1 MKQANAS
8 TAKDF
13 TVYLR
18 LLSYLKAYWWAG
30 ILVFIGFAI
39 NAATEVSVARL
50 IKFIIDAIN
59 NNDRSARNLF
69 PFLVVLLIF
78 LRGIGSVMGG
88 YFLAY
93 ISRGL
98 VFNLRKE
105 VFNKFLQL
113 PPSYYI
119 ENSTGHI
126 TSKILYN
133 VEQVTAAST
142 EATQTIL
149 RDGLVVMGL
158 LGYLF
163 YTNWRL
169 SLSLLIVAPV
179 IGFLVRK
186 ASKRMRKLSSEMQ
199 ATMGDVNH
207 VVQEAINGYSVVKSY
222 GGQQFESQR
231 FERFSLLN
239 LKRGLKLVITAS
251 ISTPIIQVFMA
262 VALAIVIWIALRP
275 EILGDTT
282 AGEFV
287 AYLTAAGL
295 LSKPIRSLTDV
306 NEKIQ
311 RGLAAAHS
319 IFEIIDMPSEQDN
332 GTQSPVLTGKIG
344 FEHVGLCYGQ
354 DAENKMAIQDFN
366 LQINAGET
374 VALVGRSG
382 AGKTSLVSLV
392 QRFQPVT
399 TGKITLDDI
408 ALEDISLPALRS
420 QVATVSQQVI
430 LFDRS
435 VRENIAYGQLASK
448 TDAEIIA
455 AARAA
460 YAHDFIMALPQGYD
474 TILGSQGNSLSGGQ
488 RQRLSIARA
497 LLKDAPILI
506 LDEATSALDNESE
519 HYIQAALQNA
529 MKCRTT
535 IVIAHRLSTI
545 EQADRIVVMD
555 KGRIIEVGRH
565 EELLARNGL
574 YAQMYQRDFAA
585 GFTPDMSS
593 DCNLPDSNLP
603 DSSLPEPVVKSPN
616 ELP

>member
-1 MKQANAS
+1 MNQADAS
-8 TAKDF
+8 KAKDF
-13 TVYLR
+13 KVYLR
-18 LLSYLKAYWWAG
+18 LLSYLKGYWWAG
-30 ILVFIGFAI
+30 VLVVIGFAI

-59 NNDRSARNLF
+59 NNDHSARNLF

-78 LRGIGSVMGG
+78 VRGIGSVMGS

-142 EATQTIL
+142 QATQVIL
-149 RDGLVVMGL
+149 RDGLVVLGL

-222 GGQQFESQR
+222 GGQEFESKR
-231 FERFSLLN
+231 FEWFSLLN

-262 VALAIVIWIALRP
+262 IALAIVIWIALRP

-319 IFEIIDMPSEQDN
+319 IFDIIDMPSEQDS
-332 GTQSPVLTGKIG
+332 GTQSPVLTGKIA
-344 FEHVGLCYGQ
+344 FEKVGLRYGQ
-354 DAENKMAIQDFN
+354 DMDAKMAIQDFS

-382 AGKTSLVSLV
+382 AGKTSLVSLL

-399 TGKITLDDI
+399 TGKIMLDDI
-408 ALEDISLPALRS
+408 ALEDIKLSALRS
-420 QVATVSQQVI
+420 QVSTVSQQVI

-435 VRENIAYGQLASK
+435 VRENIAYGQLADK
-448 TDAEIIA
+448 TDEEVIA
-455 AARAA
+455 AAKAA

-555 KGRIIEVGRH
+555 KGRIIEVGKH
-565 EELLARNGL
+565 EQLLAKNGL
-574 YAQMYQRDFAA
+574 YAQMYQRDF
-585 GFTPDMSS
+585 
-593 DCNLPDSNLP
+593 
-603 DSSLPEPVVKSPN
+603 DSSYDTGLEASHEISPAIDSDTIDSSATCAK
-616 ELP
+616 PAQ

>member
-1 MKQANAS
+1 MEQKA
-8 TAKDF
+8 DF
-13 TVYLR
+13 RVYLR
-18 LLSYLKAYWWAG
+18 LVSYLKPFWWAG
-30 ILVFIGFAI
+30 ILVVIGFAI
-39 NAATEVSVARL
+39 NAATEVSVATL
-50 IKFIIDAIN
+50 IKYIINSIN
-59 NNDRSARNLF
+59 NNDSTARNLF
-69 PFLVVLLIF
+69 PFLIVLLIF
-78 LRGIGSVMGG
+78 VRGVGSVLGG
-88 YFLAY
+88 YYLAY

-98 VFNLRKE
+98 VFSLRKE
-105 VFNKFLQL
+105 VFNKFLHL
-113 PPSYYI
+113 PPAYYI

-149 RDGLVVMGL
+149 RDGLVVVGL

-186 ASKRMRKLSSEMQ
+186 ASKRMRKLSGEMQ
-199 ATMGDVNH
+199 VTMGDVNH
-207 VVQEAINGYSVVKSY
+207 LVQEAVTGYNVVKSY
-222 GGQQFESQR
+222 GGQDYESQR
-231 FERFSLLN
+231 FEKYSLLN

-251 ISTPIIQVFMA
+251 VSTPIIQVFMA

-275 EILGDTT
+275 EILGDTS

-311 RGLAAAHS
+311 RGLAAAYS
-319 IFEIIDMPSEQDN
+319 IFDIIDMPPEQDN
-332 GTQSPVLTGKIG
+332 GTQTPTLSGKIN
-344 FEHVGLCYGQ
+344 FENVSLMYG
-354 DAENKMAIQDFN
+354 DGKVAIRDFN
-366 LQINAGET
+366 LQVNAGET
-374 VALVGRSG
+374 IALIGRSG
-382 AGKTSLVSLV
+382 AGKTSLVNLL
-392 QRFQPVT
+392 QRLQPLND
-399 TGKITLDDI
+399 GKITLDDI
-408 ALEDISLPALRS
+408 DIDDIKLASLRR
-420 QVATVSQQVI
+420 QVSTVSQQVI

-435 VRENIAYGQLASK
+435 VRENIAYGQLADKS
-448 TDAEIIA
+448 DEEIIA
-455 AARAA
+455 AAKAA

-529 MKCRTT
+529 MQSRTT

-545 EQADRIVVMD
+545 EQSDRIVVMD
-555 KGRIIEVGRH
+555 KGSIVEVGKH
-565 EELLARNGL
+565 DELLAKNGL
-574 YAQMYQRDFAA
+574 YAQLYQRDFAEYDA
-585 GFTPDMSS
+585 H
-593 DCNLPDSNLP
+593 
-603 DSSLPEPVVKSPN
+603 
-616 ELP
+616 